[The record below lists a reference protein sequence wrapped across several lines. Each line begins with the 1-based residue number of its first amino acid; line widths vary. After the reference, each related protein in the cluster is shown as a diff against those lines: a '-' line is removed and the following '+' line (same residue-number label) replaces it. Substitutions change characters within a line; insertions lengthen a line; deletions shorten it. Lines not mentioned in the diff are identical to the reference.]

1 MENINNIS
9 SIPWTAIIS
18 GVTLI
23 AAILS
28 PILTTIINNRYQ
40 LKLRKSEFLEK
51 HKAEV
56 IENYLKNVGAVI
68 NNPSNE
74 NFEKFGFNSKE
85 VYLYI
90 SPDHWSLLDEIE
102 NQIEKCDYSSAN
114 KYVNVLCESL
124 SENPPRSIK

>member
-85 VYLYI
+85 VYLYV
-90 SPDHWSLLDEIE
+90 STDHWTLLDDIE
-102 NQIEKCDYSSAN
+102 NLIKNRQFSLASEKVSFYLNAYQ
-114 KYVNVLCESL
+114 KIRQGL
-124 SENPPRSIK
+124 

>member
-68 NNPSNE
+68 NHPTHE
-74 NFEKFGFNSKE
+74 NLGKFGFNCKE
-85 VYLYI
+85 IYLYV
-90 SPDHWSLLDEIE
+90 STDHWTLLDDIE
-102 NQIEKCDYSSAN
+102 NLIKNRQFSLASEKVSFLSKC
-114 KYVNVLCESL
+114 L

>member
-28 PILTTIINNRYQ
+28 PILTTIISNRYQ

-68 NNPSNE
+68 NNPTLESL
-74 NFEKFGFNSKE
+74 EKFGFNCKE
-85 VYLYI
+85 IYLYV
-90 SPDHWSLLDEIE
+90 STDHWTLLDDIE
-102 NQIEKCDYSSAN
+102 NLIKNRQFSLASEKVSFLSKC
-114 KYVNVLCESL
+114 L